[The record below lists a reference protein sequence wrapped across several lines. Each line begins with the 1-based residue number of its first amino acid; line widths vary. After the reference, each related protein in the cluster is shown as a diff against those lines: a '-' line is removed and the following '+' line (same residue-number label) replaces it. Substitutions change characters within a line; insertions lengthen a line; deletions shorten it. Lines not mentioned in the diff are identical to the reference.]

1 MSNVKLKRAG
11 IVKARTDM
19 KRQPG
24 ANALLKRAVRQPIRV
39 EPRVIMHSSLDI
51 CPGMGAYFYAEV

>member
-51 CPGMGAYFYAEV
+51 CPGMGAF